1 MVSMQDPEDWHPG
14 TLPGAEAFHTCPQP
28 HYAAHHCQPGLG
40 WKSHV
45 LGMRRDLEGLGLTVG
60 VLGLLLH
67 LAVLRVLTA
76 EKAQTAE
83 VSSGAR
89 GHLLSKCLK
98 WPHDPAPHR
107 EWKPAG
113 LRNRQSPATME
124 QALSLEGLPGRTWF
138 LSLATDS
145 NWLTQRCLALGSKKY
160 PAAAS
165 GRT

>member
-1 MVSMQDPEDWHPG
+1 
-14 TLPGAEAFHTCPQP
+14 
-28 HYAAHHCQPGLG
+28 
-40 WKSHV
+40 
-45 LGMRRDLEGLGLTVG
+45 MRRDLEGLGLTVG

-113 LRNRQSPATME
+113 LWNRQSPATME

-138 LSLATDS
+138 LSYRLQLAHPKMFS
-145 NWLTQRCLALGSKKY
+145 LGLKEISSSSLWENLGWQGDVLKY
-160 PAAAS
+160 SLITPFPSQAM
-165 GRT
+165 

>member
-1 MVSMQDPEDWHPG
+1 MVGMQDPEDWHPG

-28 HYAAHHCQPGLG
+28 HYAAHHCQSGLG

-107 EWKPAG
+107 EWKTAG
-113 LRNRQSPATME
+113 LRNRQSPVTME
-124 QALSLEGLPGRTWF
+124 QALSLEGLPGGTWF

-145 NWLTQRCLALGSKKY
+145 SWVTQRCLALGSKKY